1 MLEARQLSFRYHAT
15 RPWIFENVNIRIAP
29 GEIVGLRGESG
40 HGKTTLA
47 KALSGYLTPTGG
59 KVLFHGAP
67 LPRRGYQ
74 PVQLIF
80 QHPEL
85 AINPRWKAQK
95 ALLETGMPPAS
106 LLEALSIDATWL
118 NRYPHELSGGELQ
131 RLAVARTLN
140 PRTRFLITD
149 EMTSMLDANTQAQ
162 IWHCVL
168 DFARQHDV
176 GLLIVS
182 HDAPLLQRLCH
193 RIEAL

>member
-1 MLEARQLSFRYHAT
+1 MLEARQLSFRYHST
-15 RPWIFENVNIRIAP
+15 RPWIFENVNVRVAP

-40 HGKTTLA
+40 RGKTTLA
-47 KALSGYLTPTGG
+47 KTLAGYLPPTAGD
-59 KVLFHGAP
+59 VRVNSLP

-95 ALLETGMPPAS
+95 ALLETGMPPAP
-106 LLEALSIDATWL
+106 LLEALSIDAAWL

-162 IWHCVL
+162 IWSAVL
-168 DFARQHDV
+168 DFAHRNDA
-176 GLLIVS
+176 GLLVIS
-182 HDAPLLQRLCH
+182 HDAALLDRLCH
-193 RIEAL
+193 RIELL